1 MADRDGGLVLEGEE
15 QTLAVYLDLWLDGSV
30 KGAVKPS
37 TYESCERIIRCHL
50 KRALGRRKLKTLAPE
65 HVQCFYRAKLYEGLA
80 PGTVRLMHAVL
91 NRALDQAV
99 RWGAVG
105 RNVCKATT
113 PPQPNSGEIKP
124 LDV

>member
-99 RWGAVG
+99 R
-105 RNVCKATT
+105 
-113 PPQPNSGEIKP
+113 
-124 LDV
+124 